1 MCYISFIISF
11 KNRSMKSMEDICGRK
26 FTMEIVNMQEVE
38 EYVAMKTTSQTF
50 DV

>member
-1 MCYISFIISF
+1 
-11 KNRSMKSMEDICGRK
+11 MKSMEDICGRK